1 MWIAKYLLQLT
12 CVGDTK
18 YKLHSNFLFSS
29 RSGVCSVHVNAGKS
43 EDEIERPVQYS
54 KSKAYKWKAEET
66 RSGGHL
72 EDSPWYQPYI
82 VSGSLTVFLLYF
94 CVFREENDIDEEL
107 GKSLYDRIEGLE
119 ERQLQTALKY
129 NVDHG
134 KDTSSL
140 ETRLLE
146 LQKK

>member
-1 MWIAKYLLQLT
+1 
-12 CVGDTK
+12 
-18 YKLHSNFLFSS
+18 LFPSS
-29 RSGVCSVHVNAGKS
+29 LGVCSVHVDAGKS
-43 EDEIERPVQYS
+43 EDGLERPVQYS

-72 EDSPWYQPYI
+72 KDHPWYQPYV

-119 ERQLQTALKY
+119 EKQLQTALKY
-129 NVDHG
+129 NLDHG
-134 KDTSSL
+134 QDTASI
-140 ETRLLE
+140 ETRLKE